1 MLVFV
6 TDYNV
11 NINRQTQKSN
21 IIQDKFIVAPPIE
34 EKLMDTRLVLVLKG
48 PKLML

>member
-21 IIQDKFIVAPPIE
+21 ITQNKFTVAPPIE
-34 EKLMDTRLVLVLKG
+34 VRDAFKTSEKRLKVAI
-48 PKLML
+48 